1 MLGRS
6 TDSNSKLYKLV
17 YVVLISWRKEQRRE
31 LSRSWSAF
39 QDVVTLPSFQPC
51 VGYMDAHKSL

>member
-31 LSRSWSAF
+31 LSRS
-39 QDVVTLPSFQPC
+39 
-51 VGYMDAHKSL
+51 